1 MKLIGLGVLI
11 FLMAAGCITTQPRK
25 DFTRDKKLRESYVAE
40 HQKLPEDIKQAILQG
55 EIIPGMEKKTV
66 KDLLD
71 EPLEKYE
78 SETGMMEIWYYQ
90 KLYIGFDE
98 KGKVVKSKKYE

>member
-1 MKLIGLGVLI
+1 
-11 FLMAAGCITTQPRK
+11 
-25 DFTRDKKLRESYVAE
+25 
-40 HQKLPEDIKQAILQG
+40 
-55 EIIPGMEKKTV
+55 MEKKTV